1 MEFTKIST
9 KQLDIFV
16 GNWLA
21 KIPAV
26 KRKEFIKIILPKL
39 LQIRKTYE
47 LGERK
52 DVHHKYN
59 G

>member
-1 MEFTKIST
+1 MQN

-16 GNWLA
+16 ADWLA
-21 KIPAV
+21 KIP
-26 KRKEFIKIILPKL
+26 KQKKKEFIKIILPKL

-52 DVHHKYN
+52 DVHR
-59 G
+59 